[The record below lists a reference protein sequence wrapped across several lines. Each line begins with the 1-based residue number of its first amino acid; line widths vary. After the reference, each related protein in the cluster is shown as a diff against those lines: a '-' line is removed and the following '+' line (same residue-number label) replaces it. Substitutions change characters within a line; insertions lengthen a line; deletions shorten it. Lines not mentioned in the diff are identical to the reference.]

1 MKNIH
6 IFPTSKPSR
15 LFEILKFNFVF
26 DNQNKYSEE
35 YKKIHKYK
43 NQNIYIT
50 NHEEIKEGDWFYNI
64 ISLKPEP
71 FKACENGN
79 GYVNCNKY
87 SHNRIDCKKIILTTD
102 QDLIKN
108 GVQAIND
115 EFLEWFVKNPSC
127 EFVKV
132 ETKITKDGVWTAL
145 KGYVELPTIHSI
157 KYKIIIPKGEPKQ
170 EMSARLQNS
179 LTQFN
184 LYIEEALELEDWKL
198 KTIGFSNKSIIE
210 LRNLTPKQETLGEAR
225 KYAELSYYGD
235 EIDAFVSGVKWKQEQ
250 DKKMYSE
257 EEIFNLLEQT
267 MLGSFFISNRKDLVE
282 WFEQFKKK

>member
-6 IFPTSKPSR
+6 VLPTDKPSLYR
-15 LFEILKFNFVF
+15 FVNGILK
-26 DNQNKYSEE
+26 KYNNVSVVSLNSV
-35 YKKIHKYK
+35 Y
-43 NQNIYIT
+43 IYIT
-50 NHEEIKEGDWFYNI
+50 DDSKIKEGDWWLNIKTNDVDKCTHKSEVSVYN
-64 ISLKPEP
+64 SQ
-71 FKACENGN
+71 
-79 GYVNCNKY
+79 KY
-87 SHNRIDCKKIILTTD
+87 QHIKKIILTTD
-102 QDLIKN
+102 TQLIVDD
-108 GVQAIND
+108 VQSIDD

-127 EFVKV
+127 ESVEV

-157 KYKIIIPKGEPKQ
+157 KYKIIIPKAEPKQEKLHRLIKEKLDENEPKQ
-170 EMSARLQNS
+170 EMSARLKNS

-235 EIDAFVSGVKWKQEQ
+235 EIDAFVSGVKWQQEQ

-257 EEIFNLLEQT
+257 VDLEVAYFEGRSGLYSFN
-267 MLGSFFISNRKDLVE
+267 E
-282 WFEQFKKK
+282 WIKQFKKK